1 MCLTIMSP
9 EPDFT
14 RVNCT
19 AKLFAMYAAEK
30 TREDP
35 EFIFTARQIGEV
47 FGCTEQAAM
56 NIIRRNV
63 GHGTFERDDKTDK
76 IMPYFFKITE
86 QGIKYGEY
94 LQGEENRKLSESI
107 LNGRR

>member
-1 MCLTIMSP
+1 MSTK
-9 EPDFT
+9 PDFAKI
-14 RVNCT
+14 NCT

-30 TREDP
+30 TLEDS
-35 EFIFTARQIGEV
+35 EFIFTAYEIGSV

-63 GHGTFERDDKTDK
+63 GYGTFASEDKSDK

-86 QGIKYGEY
+86 QGIRYGEY
-94 LQGEENRKLSESI
+94 LQKEENRKLAEAT
-107 LNGRR
+107 LNAGR

>member
-1 MCLTIMSP
+1 MSP

-19 AKLFAMYAAEK
+19 AKLFAMYAVEM
-30 TREDP
+30 TIEDP
-35 EFIFTARQIGEV
+35 EFVFTASQIGKV

-63 GHGTFERDDKTDK
+63 GYGTFARDDKSDK
-76 IMPYFFKITE
+76 IMPYFFKITD
-86 QGIKYGEY
+86 QGIRYGKY
-94 LQGEENRKLSESI
+94 LQEEFERKISMETLSQ
-107 LNGRR
+107 

>member
-1 MCLTIMSP
+1 MSP

-19 AKLFAMYAAEK
+19 AKLFAMYAVEM
-30 TREDP
+30 TTEDP
-35 EFIFTARQIGEV
+35 EFVFTASQIGTV

-63 GHGTFERDDKTDK
+63 GYGTFVRDDKSDK
-76 IMPYFFKITE
+76 IMPYFFKITD
-86 QGIKYGEY
+86 QGIRYGKY
-94 LQGEENRKLSESI
+94 LQEEENRKLAEATI
-107 LNGRR
+107 NGRR